1 MAKIAF
7 GMNVSLDG
15 YVDHDRF
22 APDAT
27 LFAHWVDH
35 MQQISGCLYG
45 RKIYELMRYW
55 ENDQPEWGEAEHAF
69 AAAWRAQPKWVVS
82 QTLEEVGPNAT
93 LISGDVVAAVRD
105 LKAQQSGEIEVGGPV
120 LAGFLT
126 EHGLI
131 DEYKLYYHPVV
142 LGHGRPFFTAERPK
156 MRLVGHDRFGDD
168 VVRLTYLAQ

>member
-22 APDAT
+22 APDTT
-27 LFAHWVDH
+27 LFAHWIDH

-55 ENDQPEWGEAEHAF
+55 ENDQPEWGEAERVF
-69 AAAWRAQPKWVVS
+69 AEAWRAQHKWVVS
-82 QTLEEVGPNAT
+82 QTLTKVGPNAT
-93 LISGDVVAAVRD
+93 LISGDVVAAVHD
-105 LKAQQSGEIEVGGPV
+105 LKARQSGEIEVGGPV
-120 LAGFLT
+120 LAGFLG

-142 LGHGRPFFTAERPK
+142 LGHGRPFFVAERPK
-156 MRLVGHDRFGDD
+156 MRLVGHERFGDD
-168 VVRLTYLAQ
+168 AFRLTYVPQ